1 MEKHPALFGFLEISK
16 MMVEND
22 NSSQRLIDWSTKKIA
37 FFEVEWNKIKNRISE
52 CGVLTIY

>member
-52 CGVLTIY
+52 CGVLRIY